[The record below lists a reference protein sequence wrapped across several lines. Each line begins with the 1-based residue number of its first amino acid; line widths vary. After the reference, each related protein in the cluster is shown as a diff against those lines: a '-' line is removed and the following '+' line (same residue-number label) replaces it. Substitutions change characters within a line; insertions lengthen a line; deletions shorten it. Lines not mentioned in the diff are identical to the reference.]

1 MWRLLSPAGL
11 VVVGL
16 LTFLPFFNVTFLIEG
31 DPFKIAFDGT
41 DLLTKGGPTVVRPA
55 GVEGADSLLEIFSF
69 DRQPF
74 AIAAL
79 AVLVASLFTALIRE
93 PLARHSSAL
102 GLAVLVGAL
111 LVGTYLRATHALD
124 QRLLDAANRAGGT
137 VGAHIARPAI
147 GFLLMIGT
155 LNLLVI
161 GHAMALAR
169 AWDRQ
174 RG

>member
-16 LTFLPFFNVTFLIEG
+16 LIFLPFFNVTFLIEG

-79 AVLVASLFTALIRE
+79 AVLVASLFSALIRE
-93 PLARHSSAL
+93 PLAWHASAL
-102 GLAVLVGAL
+102 GLAVLIGAL
-111 LVGTYLRATHALD
+111 LVGAYLRAARAFD
-124 QRLLDAANRAGGT
+124 ERLVELANRANGYVQPHVAT
-137 VGAHIARPAI
+137 PAI

-174 RG
+174 

>member
-16 LTFLPFFNVTFLIEG
+16 LFVLPFFTVIFLDER
-31 DPFKIAFDGT
+31 DPVVIAFDGT
-41 DLLTKGGPTVVRPA
+41 DLFNSGVPTVVRPE
-55 GVEGADSLLEIFSF
+55 GVDQASPLLEFFSF

-74 AIAAL
+74 AFATL
-79 AVLVASLFTALIRE
+79 VVLVASLFTALIRD

-102 GLAVLVGAL
+102 GLAVLIGAL

-124 QRLLDAANRAGGT
+124 QRLLEAANNANGT

-169 AWDRQ
+169 AWDRH
-174 RG
+174 